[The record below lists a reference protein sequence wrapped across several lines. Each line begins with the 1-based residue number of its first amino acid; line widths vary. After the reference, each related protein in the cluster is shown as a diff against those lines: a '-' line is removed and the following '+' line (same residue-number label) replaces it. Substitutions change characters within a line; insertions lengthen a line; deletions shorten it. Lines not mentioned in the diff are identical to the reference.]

1 MKLVVTLLFLFDLVA
16 LNFASIEQHHIAT
29 TNGNLQQDLADFIK
43 LVSADDVRNLTKYF
57 YANDESMRNA
67 YEYLRH
73 DGYKFALHRLREVP
87 MVKMFVVKFN
97 ESGVRL
103 TDMEERLKKL
113 LLSQEEA
120 KSIVGN

>member
-29 TNGNLQQDLADFIK
+29 TNGNLQQDLADFLK
-43 LVSADDVRNLTKYF
+43 LIPTDDVRNLTKYF
-57 YANDESMRNA
+57 YGNDELMRNA
-67 YEYLRH
+67 YEYLRN

-87 MVKMFVVKFN
+87 MVQMFAMKFN

-103 TDMEERLKKL
+103 TDMEERVKKL
-113 LLSQEEA
+113 VLTEEEA